1 MIDIKILRERAEEMK
16 ENIILRNLDPKK
28 YNIELILELD
38 QKRKEKQKILD
49 GLKAERNK
57 LTQEISRSKGN
68 EREELIKKAKE
79 IKEKIDIIEKE
90 FEDIEKE
97 LINNLWQLPNFLL
110 PDTPRGK
117 NENDN
122 IEIKRWKEPKK
133 FPFQPLD
140 HLELAIINDLVDF
153 ERGSKV
159 VGSNF
164 YYLKNEA
171 VILEFALL
179 QFVIDQLLPE
189 GFKLFITPDLAKN
202 EVLDGIGFQPRGPEA
217 QIYHIEDTNLGLIA
231 TAEITLGG
239 YHKDE
244 ILDETE
250 LPLKYLGFSHCF
262 RTEAGSYGRYNR
274 GLYRVHQFSKAEIFI
289 ICKPEDSIKMHN
301 YILKLEEK
309 IFQKLDIP
317 YRVLDICSGD
327 LGAPAARK
335 FDIEA
340 WMPGRGEYGEVTS
353 CSNCTD
359 YQARR
364 LNIRF
369 RRITGEVEYVH
380 MLNGTAIAI
389 SRGLI
394 ALLENYQQEDGSIKI
409 PEVLHPYTLGVK
421 EIKPKISKESYLRKR

>member
-1 MIDIKILRERAEEMK
+1 MIDIKVLREKAQEMK
-16 ENIILRNLDPKK
+16 ENILLRNLDLEK
-28 YNIELILELD
+28 YNVDLILEID
-38 QKRKEKQKILD
+38 KKRREKQKILD
-49 GLKAERNK
+49 ELKGERNRVS
-57 LTQEISRSKGN
+57 QEIGKKTGE
-68 EREELIKKAKE
+68 ERNELIKMAKKLKEE
-79 IKEKIDIIEKE
+79 IDKLENE
-90 FEDIEKE
+90 FENLEREMYKY
-97 LINNLWQLPNFLL
+97 LWQLPNFLL
-110 PDTPRGK
+110 PETPRGK
-117 NENDN
+117 DEKDN
-122 IEIKRWKEPKK
+122 IEIKKWKDPKI
-133 FPFQPLD
+133 FPFPPKD
-140 HLELAIINDLVDF
+140 HLDLALINDLIDF

-159 VGSNF
+159 TGSNF

-171 VILEFALL
+171 VILEFALF

-189 GFKLFITPDLAKN
+189 GFKIFITPDLAKN
-202 EVLDGIGFQPRGPEA
+202 DVLDGIGFQPRGPEA
-217 QIYHIEDTNLGLIA
+217 QIYRIEDTNLGLIA

-239 YHKDE
+239 YHKNEIIDE
-244 ILDETE
+244 ID

-262 RTEAGSYGRYNR
+262 RTEAGAYGRYSR

-289 ICKPEDSIKMHN
+289 ICKPEDSKKMHE
-301 YILKLEEK
+301 YILSLEER

-369 RRITGEVEYVH
+369 RRLTGEVEYVH

-389 SRGLI
+389 PRTLI
-394 ALLENYQQEDGSIKI
+394 AILENYQQEDGSIII
-409 PEVLHPYTLGVK
+409 PQVLHPYTLGIK
-421 EIKPKISKESYLRKR
+421 EIKPKRKVSKNLT

>member
-1 MIDIKILRERAEEMK
+1 MY
-16 ENIILRNLDPKK
+16 K
-28 YNIELILELD
+28 Y
-38 QKRKEKQKILD
+38 
-49 GLKAERNK
+49 
-57 LTQEISRSKGN
+57 
-68 EREELIKKAKE
+68 
-79 IKEKIDIIEKE
+79 
-90 FEDIEKE
+90 
-97 LINNLWQLPNFLL
+97 LWQLPNFLF
-110 PDTPRGK
+110 PETPRGK
-117 NENDN
+117 DENDN
-122 IEIKRWKEPKK
+122 VEIRRWKEPKTFL
-133 FPFQPLD
+133 FPPKD
-140 HLELAIINDLVDF
+140 HLELALLNDLIDF

-171 VILEFALL
+171 VILEFALF

-189 GFKLFITPDLAKN
+189 GFKIFITPDLARN
-202 EVLDGIGFQPRGPEA
+202 EVLEGIGFQPRGPEA

-244 ILDETE
+244 ILDETD

-262 RTEAGSYGRYNR
+262 RTEAGAYGRYNR

-289 ICKPEDSIKMHN
+289 ICKPEDSKKMHE
-301 YILKLEEK
+301 YILNLEER
-309 IFQKLDIP
+309 IFQKLGIP

-340 WMPGRGEYGEVTS
+340 WMPGRGDYGEVTS

-369 RRITGEVEYVH
+369 RRLTGEVEYVH

-389 SRGLI
+389 SRALI
-394 ALLENYQQEDGSIKI
+394 ALLENYQQEDGSIII
-409 PEVLHPYTLGVK
+409 PEVLHPYTLGIK
-421 EIKPKISKESYLRKR
+421 EIKPKRKL

>member
-1 MIDIKILRERAEEMK
+1 MIDIKTLRERAEEMK
-16 ENIILRNLDPKK
+16 ENIILRNLDPAK
-28 YNIELILELD
+28 YDVDYILELD
-38 QKRKEKQKILD
+38 QKRRSIQKILD
-49 GLKAERNK
+49 ELKFERNK
-57 LTQEISRSKGN
+57 ISQEIGKKKG
-68 EREELIKKAKE
+68 EEKEALIKQAKE
-79 IKEKIDIIEKE
+79 LKEKIDKLEKEFQEIEKE
-90 FEDIEKE
+90 M
-97 LINNLWQLPNFLL
+97 NARLWQLPNFLL
-110 PDTPRGK
+110 PETPRGRD
-117 NENDN
+117 ESDN
-122 IEIKRWKEPKK
+122 KEIKRWKEPKAFSFTPK
-133 FPFQPLD
+133 D
-140 HLELAIINDLVDF
+140 HLDLALLNDLVDF

-159 VGSNF
+159 TGSNF

-171 VILEFALL
+171 VILEFALF
-179 QFVIDQLLPE
+179 QFVINELLSE

-202 EVLDGIGFQPRGPEA
+202 EILDGIGFQPRGPEA
-217 QIYHIEDTNLGLIA
+217 QIYHIEDSNLGLIA

-239 YHKDE
+239 YHKNE
-244 ILDETE
+244 ILDELD

-262 RTEAGSYGRYNR
+262 RTEAGAYGRYNR

-289 ICKPEDSIKMHN
+289 ICKPEDSKKMHE
-301 YILKLEEK
+301 YILSLEER

-369 RRITGEVEYVH
+369 RRLTGELEYVH

-389 SRGLI
+389 SRALI
-394 ALLENYQQEDGSIKI
+394 AILENYQQEDGSIII
-409 PEVLHPYTLGVK
+409 PEVLHPYTLGIK
-421 EIKPKISKESYLRKR
+421 EIKPKKRN

>member
-1 MIDIKILRERAEEMK
+1 MIDIKALREKAQEMK
-16 ENIILRNLDPKK
+16 ENILLRNLDLEK
-28 YNIELILELD
+28 YNVDLILEID
-38 QKRKEKQKILD
+38 RKRREKQKKLD
-49 GLKAERNK
+49 ELKRERNRIS
-57 LTQEISRSKGN
+57 QEIGKKTGE
-68 EREELIKKAKE
+68 ERNELIKKAKE
-79 IKEKIDIIEKE
+79 LKEEIDLLEKE
-90 FEDIEKE
+90 FENLENEMHKY
-97 LINNLWQLPNFLL
+97 LWQLPNFLL
-110 PDTPRGK
+110 SETPRGK
-117 NENDN
+117 DEKDN
-122 IEIKRWKEPKK
+122 IEIKRWKSPKTFS
-133 FPFQPLD
+133 FPPKD
-140 HLELAIINDLVDF
+140 HLELALINDLIDF

-159 VGSNF
+159 TGSNF

-171 VILEFALL
+171 VILEFALF

-189 GFKLFITPDLAKN
+189 RFTLFITPDLAKN

-217 QIYHIEDTNLGLIA
+217 QIYRVEDTNLGLIA

-239 YHKDE
+239 YHKNEIIDE
-244 ILDETE
+244 IE

-262 RTEAGSYGRYNR
+262 RTEAGAYGRYSR

-289 ICKPEDSIKMHN
+289 ICKPEDSRRMHE
-301 YILKLEEK
+301 YILSLEER

-340 WMPGRGEYGEVTS
+340 WMPGRGEYGEITS

-369 RRITGEVEYVH
+369 RRLTGEVEYVH

-389 SRGLI
+389 SRALI
-394 ALLENYQQEDGSIKI
+394 AILENYQQEDYSILI
-409 PEVLHPYTLGVK
+409 PEALQPYTFGIK
-421 EIKPKISKESYLRKR
+421 EIKPKRKGSKNFT

>member
-1 MIDIKILRERAEEMK
+1 MIDIKTLRERAEEMK
-16 ENIILRNLDPKK
+16 ENIILRNLDPAK
-28 YNIELILELD
+28 YDVDYILELD
-38 QKRKEKQKILD
+38 QKRRSIQKILD
-49 GLKAERNK
+49 ELKFERNK
-57 LTQEISRSKGN
+57 ISQEIGKKKG
-68 EREELIKKAKE
+68 EEKEALIKQAKE
-79 IKEKIDIIEKE
+79 LKEKIDKLEKDFQEIEKE
-90 FEDIEKE
+90 M
-97 LINNLWQLPNFLL
+97 NARLWQLPNFLL
-110 PDTPRGK
+110 PETPRGRD
-117 NENDN
+117 EADN
-122 IEIKRWKEPKK
+122 KEIKRWKEPKAFSFTPK
-133 FPFQPLD
+133 D
-140 HLELAIINDLVDF
+140 HLDLALLNDLVDF

-159 VGSNF
+159 TGSNF

-171 VILEFALL
+171 VILEFALF
-179 QFVIDQLLPE
+179 QFVINELLSE

-202 EVLDGIGFQPRGPEA
+202 EILDGIGFQPRGPEA
-217 QIYHIEDTNLGLIA
+217 QIYHIEDSNLGLIA

-239 YHKDE
+239 YHKNE
-244 ILDETE
+244 ILDELD

-262 RTEAGSYGRYNR
+262 RTEAGAYGRYNR

-289 ICKPEDSIKMHN
+289 ICKPEDSKKMHE
-301 YILKLEEK
+301 YILSLEER

-369 RRITGEVEYVH
+369 RRLTGELEYVH

-389 SRGLI
+389 SRALI
-394 ALLENYQQEDGSIKI
+394 AILENYQQEDGSIII
-409 PEVLHPYTLGVK
+409 PEVLHPYTLGIK
-421 EIKPKISKESYLRKR
+421 EIKPKKRN